1 MIKNSKSDNCRIID
15 LLNDNFI
22 QALQHSRKRLRL
34 FLTETKCSRMS
45 GCIFLQTGESEVVIT
60 KGFFSQSTKRCGI
73 VVESDSASLEGSYSD
88 HFA

>member
-1 MIKNSKSDNCRIID
+1 MGIIGRVDRKWNGWRNPKSHEEGNSQKRK
-15 LLNDNFI
+15 LNWKD
-22 QALQHSRKRLRL
+22 KWK
-34 FLTETKCSRMS
+34 E
-45 GCIFLQTGESEVVIT
+45 ESKVVIT